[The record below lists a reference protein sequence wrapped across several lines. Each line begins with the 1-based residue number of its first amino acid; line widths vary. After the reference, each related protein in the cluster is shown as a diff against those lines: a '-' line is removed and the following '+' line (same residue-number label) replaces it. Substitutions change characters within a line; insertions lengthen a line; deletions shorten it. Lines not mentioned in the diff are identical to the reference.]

1 MKEKYVKFP
10 FDFAENT
17 ADIGEFVQIRAGDI
31 IFSGIIVGI
40 TLGKSPSGGSVSL
53 RLDNI
58 VKVVDS
64 GVYQPLYSRSN

>member
-1 MKEKYVKFP
+1 MKEKYVDFP

-58 VKVVDS
+58 VRVVDP
-64 GVYQPLYSRSN
+64 GVYQPLYNHGS